1 MVVNGA
7 TPYYG
12 AAGGAT
18 PYAHLAAQVRLAA
31 LASGRA
37 QYFIALGGGPGAGK
51 STLAANVCAAL
62 GDDVAVT
69 LPMDGFH
76 YYRREL
82 DAFADPHDAH
92 ARRGAPFTFDGAK
105 FASKLVELHALGEGA
120 WPSFDHAVGDPVEDD
135 VRLER
140 RHAFVIVE
148 GNYVLLDQPPWSDVR
163 PLFDERWLISVPEE
177 VARQR
182 VAARNAAAWGWPLEK
197 SLARVDSNDV
207 PNMRLVAAS
216 AVHADR
222 VLDGLALERGELSWT
237 VRVAAGPAG
246 PAGFATEDRGR
257 PKVKEH

>member
-1 MVVNGA
+1 MVT
-7 TPYYG
+7 TPYVQ
-12 AAGGAT
+12 
-18 PYAHLAAQVRLAA
+18 LAAQVRLAA

-37 QYFIALGGGPGAGK
+37 QYFIALCGGPGAGK
-51 STLAANVCAAL
+51 STLAANLCAAL
-62 GDDVAVT
+62 GDDVAVA

-76 YYRREL
+76 HYRHEL
-82 DAFADPHDAH
+82 DAFDDPPAAH

-105 FASKLVELHALGEGA
+105 FVSKLSKVHALGEGL

-135 VRLER
+135 IRLER

-148 GNYVLLDQPPWSDVR
+148 GNYVLLDQAPWSDVR
-163 PLFDERWLISVPEE
+163 RLFDERWLIAVPEE

-182 VAARNAAAWGWPLEK
+182 VAARNAAAWGWPFEK

-207 PNMRLVAAS
+207 PNMRLVASS

-237 VRVAAGPAG
+237 VQPAPARQPAAWPAS
-246 PAGFATEDRGR
+246 
-257 PKVKEH
+257 